1 VKVLK
6 MLILTAVLVLLGVAP
21 QIWAHEGEHDSDH
34 HNGDDLTVCC
44 EGVYAPPTDAAMV
57 QQSFQPQ
64 VVGCTAIGSDS
75 NSINRCKGVVL
86 GCSES
91 AFVCVPSASSRGKK
105 DCLCLDLL
113 LKAAQF

>member
-1 VKVLK
+1 MRMFTMFVLAALL
-6 MLILTAVLVLLGVAP
+6 MLLSASP
-21 QIWAHEGEHDSDH
+21 QARADGSSGSQS
-34 HNGDDLTVCC
+34 GDDLTVCC
-44 EGVYAPPTDAAMV
+44 EDVNAPPAEAAMV
-57 QQSFQPQ
+57 RPLFQPQ

-91 AFVCVPSASSRGKK
+91 AFVCVPSKSSGKK

>member
-1 VKVLK
+1 MRTFTMFVLAALL
-6 MLILTAVLVLLGVAP
+6 MLVSASP
-21 QIWAHEGEHDSDH
+21 QARADGSSGSQS
-34 HNGDDLTVCC
+34 GDDLTVCC
-44 EGVYAPPTDAAMV
+44 EGVNAPPTEATLAARPL
-57 QQSFQPQ
+57 FQPQ

-86 GCSES
+86 GCSED
-91 AFVCVPSASSRGKK
+91 AFVCEPSKSSPGKK